1 MSDLDSDL
9 PRPKK
14 RTLYLAA
21 QVNQKSMNDLT
32 KAIID
37 INQHDR
43 YMEKLYPIYD
53 LEYKPKPIEIY
64 IDSYGGAVYQCMGLL
79 GIMNKSITPIHT
91 IAAGAAMS
99 CGFMILICGHK
110 RFGYE
115 YSTPLYHQVATGFFG
130 KVKDMEESLEETK
143 RLQKKIEEITLER
156 TNISQKRLSEILKNK
171 IDWYMT
177 PEEALRLGVI
187 DGIV

>member
-1 MSDLDSDL
+1 MLGATDDL

-14 RTLYLAA
+14 RVLYLAA

-32 KAIID
+32 KSIID
-37 INQHDR
+37 INDHDR
-43 YMEKLYPIYD
+43 YLEKLYPIYD
-53 LEYKPKPIEIY
+53 LEYKPQPIKIY

-79 GIMNKSITPIHT
+79 GVMKGSLTPIHT

-99 CGFMILICGHK
+99 CGFMILISGHQ

-115 YSTPLYHQVATGFFG
+115 YSTPLYHQVSTGFWG
-130 KVKDMEESLEETK
+130 KVKDMEESLEEAK

-156 TNISQKRLSEILKNK
+156 TKISKKRLKEVLKNK

-177 PEEALRLGVI
+177 AEEALALGVI
-187 DGIV
+187 DEIL